1 MAGQTPRS
9 VQASH
14 PVRSG
19 LQPMPTPPRDINAV
33 GEVGSDDDDGL
44 MAYSMM
50 HADKA
55 REHDVGGH
63 GVTENCASRGK
74 TFTAGQ

>member
-1 MAGQTPRS
+1 
-9 VQASH
+9 
-14 PVRSG
+14 
-19 LQPMPTPPRDINAV
+19 
-33 GEVGSDDDDGL
+33 
-44 MAYSMM
+44 MM

-63 GVTENCASRGK
+63 GVTGKLREQGK